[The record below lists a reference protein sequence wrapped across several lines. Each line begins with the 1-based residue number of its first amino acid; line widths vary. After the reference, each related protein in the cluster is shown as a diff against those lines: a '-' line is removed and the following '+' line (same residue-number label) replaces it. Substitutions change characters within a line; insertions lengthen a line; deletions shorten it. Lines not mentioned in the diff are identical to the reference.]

1 MNILD
6 KIVENK
12 KEEVEFQKKNLPL
25 SHLEELKK
33 IKKEKKINE
42 DNLRVLSN
50 CLIELGTL
58 KESFYWR
65 MVKVLKQN
73 HMID

>member
-1 MNILD
+1 MKSVEKLKQEIGILHFD
-6 KIVENK
+6 DI
-12 KEEVEFQKKNLPL
+12 
-25 SHLEELKK
+25 KK
-33 IKKEKKINE
+33 IKFIIEELTRIENSKKINE

-58 KESFYWR
+58 KDSFYWR
-65 MVKVLKQN
+65 LVKILKQN

>member
-1 MNILD
+1 MKSID
-6 KIVENK
+6 KLKQEIGVLH
-12 KEEVEFQKKNLPL
+12 FDDT
-25 SHLEELKK
+25 KK
-33 IKKEKKINE
+33 IKFIIEVLKRIEKSKKINE

-50 CLIELGTL
+50 CSIELETI

-65 MVKVLKQN
+65 LVKVLKQN

>member
-1 MNILD
+1 MKSIDKLKQEVGILHFD
-6 KIVENK
+6 DNK
-12 KEEVEFQKKNLPL
+12 KIKFII
-25 SHLEELKK
+25 EELKRVEK
-33 IKKEKKINE
+33 SKKINE

-65 MVKVLKQN
+65 LVKVLKQN

>member
-1 MNILD
+1 MKSIEKL
-6 KIVENK
+6 KQ
-12 KEEVEFQKKNLPL
+12 EVGVLHFDDI
-25 SHLEELKK
+25 KK
-33 IKKEKKINE
+33 IKFIIEELGRIEKSKKINE

-50 CLIELGTL
+50 CLVELGTL

-65 MVKVLKQN
+65 LVKILKQN